1 MCIDTHKMHELVS
14 TKEIISINQQFA
26 EGIVINSSS
35 LDFAVTEANQTKSW
49 LRACSVLVRV
59 ILIDHVFDEGNKRTA
74 ASIMI
79 SYFEAKEIRYKPETV
94 ARIITTILM
103 KNITN
108 LITIERMIKNG
119 MAT

>member
-1 MCIDTHKMHELVS
+1 MCIYTHKMYEIVS
-14 TKEIISINQQFA
+14 TKEIIDINQQFA
-26 EGIVINSSS
+26 EGIVLNSNS
-35 LDFAVTEANQTKSW
+35 LDFAVKEANQTKSW
-49 LRACSVLVRV
+49 LRACSVLVQA

-79 SYFEAKEIRYKPETV
+79 SYFEARDIRYKPETI

-108 LITIERMIKNG
+108 LIQIERMIKHG